1 MRTYLEC
8 IPCFFKQAIEAG
20 RLSSGDEIVHKALID
35 DLARLIPQFSLTST
49 PPEMAYHISRMVKKR
64 LGDVDLYQK
73 IKEESNR
80 RALELYPR
88 LKENVRNAQDRLL
101 TAVEIAIAGNV
112 IDYGAKNTLD
122 IEQEIEKLFNEE
134 FYHVGKTI
142 FEYKEFAKDLHAA
155 KRVLYL
161 ADNAG
166 EVVFDRV
173 LIEEFF
179 EKKTVIYAVRERP
192 IINDATQKDAYDC
205 GIDKI
210 AKIMSSGV
218 ESPGTILKY
227 CSKEFMDIFE
237 DAEFIISKGQGN
249 YEALSGVRR
258 PIYFLF
264 RAKCPVIARHAGVP
278 VGDIVLHKSRK
289 GF

>member
-1 MRTYLEC
+1 MM
-8 IPCFFKQAIEAG
+8 
-20 RLSSGDEIVHKALID
+20 D
-35 DLARLIPQFSLTST
+35 
-49 PPEMAYHISRMVKKR
+49 RMVKKR